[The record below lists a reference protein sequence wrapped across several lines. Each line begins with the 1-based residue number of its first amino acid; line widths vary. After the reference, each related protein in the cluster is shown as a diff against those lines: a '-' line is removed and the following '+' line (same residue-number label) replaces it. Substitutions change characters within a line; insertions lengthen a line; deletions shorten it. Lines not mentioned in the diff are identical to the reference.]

1 MAEQWDCCHCSSL
14 FCFLSGTQVR
24 AASFSQ
30 GSVLDRLTVLVIL
43 TSFQCL
49 CVLKE
54 SQLTST
60 DLGPFPLF
68 GTYQSLSP
76 VRGLVAGVYSV
87 YLGLQQSS
95 IFKMEFLR
103 ARCRLTNQCVSQ
115 CGVTQWVQPT
125 SQEMWERPGNHSHVL
140 ADRIKVGLI

>member
-1 MAEQWDCCHCSSL
+1 MAEQWGCCRCSLL
-14 FCFLSGTQVR
+14 FCFLSGTQAR

-30 GSVLDRLTVLVIL
+30 GSVLDRLTVLALL

-49 CVLKE
+49 CVLEE
-54 SQLTST
+54 SQLTCT

-68 GTYQSLSP
+68 GICQSLSP

-95 IFKMEFLR
+95 VFKMEFLR
-103 ARCRLTNQCVSQ
+103 ARCRLKNQCVSQ
-115 CGVTQWVQPT
+115 CGVTQRVQPT
-125 SQEMWERPGNHSHVL
+125 SQKMWERPGNHDHFL
-140 ADRIKVGLI
+140 DDRIKVGLI